1 MRRCVPLL
9 VGVSVKVTTLF
20 RLKAGIVVRVKFQV

>member
-1 MRRCVPLL
+1 MRRCVPVL

-20 RLKAGIVVRVKFQV
+20 RLKAGSSFVKFQV